1 MLLKF
6 AVLVGFVGLILVA
19 VAEPAPAAI
28 QRNLPL
34 PTVPSVRYIPI
45 RVRTVSHAVSP
56 RVTPK
61 SKPARKAAQ
70 KPHQA
75 QAKGPKYT
83 LQDRGC
89 YLHELLQGG
98 SPTHR
103 FVAVCGL

>member
-6 AVLVGFVGLILVA
+6 AVFVGFVGLILVA

-34 PTVPSVRYIPI
+34 PTVPTVRYIPV
-45 RVRTVSHAVSP
+45 RVQTVSRAVSP
-56 RVTPK
+56 RVAPK
-61 SKPARKAAQ
+61 VKHASKAAQ

-83 LQDRGC
+83 LQGRGC
-89 YLHELLQGG
+89 FLHELLQGG

>member
-34 PTVPSVRYIPI
+34 PTVPTVRYIPI
-45 RVRTVSHAVSP
+45 RVQTVSRAVSP

-61 SKPARKAAQ
+61 PKPARKAAHKGSQ
-70 KPHQA
+70 APAKPRFELA
-75 QAKGPKYT
+75 
-83 LQDRGC
+83 DRGC

-103 FVAVCGL
+103 FVAVCGP

>member
-34 PTVPSVRYIPI
+34 PTVPTVRYIPV
-45 RVRTVSHAVSP
+45 RVQTVSKAVSP
-56 RVTPK
+56 KVAPK
-61 SKPARKAAQ
+61 VKHASKAAHKGSQ
-70 KPHQA
+70 APAKPRFELADRSCQLHQ
-75 QAKGPKYT
+75 
-83 LQDRGC
+83 L
-89 YLHELLQGG
+89 EQGG
-98 SPTHR
+98 SPFAR

>member
-6 AVLVGFVGLILVA
+6 ALVVGFVGLILVA
-19 VAEPAPAAI
+19 VAEPAPASI

-34 PTVPSVRYIPI
+34 PTVPTVRYIPV
-45 RVRTVSHAVSP
+45 RVQTVSKAVSP
-56 RVTPK
+56 RTAPK
-61 SKPARKAAQ
+61 VKHARKAAQ
-70 KPHQA
+70 RPRQA
-75 QAKGPKYT
+75 PAQPRFELA
-83 LQDRGC
+83 DRGC